1 MVNRYQKHDV
11 AHTFA
16 FSERDFFCRSLFTCL
31 FSLLRVKTFD
41 ADDVNNKVEQ
51 VCKFYVGNS
60 TISRLNKHAKTCF
73 NMLQTYHSVAECKPD
88 KIISACGFRC
98 LKFLVCYI
106 LIFDLCVLAFK
117 KYV

>member
-51 VCKFYVGNS
+51 VCKFQDLINTLKPVLICYKLIIVLSNANQ
-60 TISRLNKHAKTCF
+60 IKLYLLVVLDVLNF
-73 NMLQTYHSVAECKPD
+73 SFV
-88 KIISACGFRC
+88 
-98 LKFLVCYI
+98 
-106 LIFDLCVLAFK
+106 IF
-117 KYV
+117 

>member
-51 VCKFYVGNS
+51 VCKFQDLINTLKPVLICYKLIIVLSN
-60 TISRLNKHAKTCF
+60 TNQIKLYLLVVLDVLNF
-73 NMLQTYHSVAECKPD
+73 SFV
-88 KIISACGFRC
+88 
-98 LKFLVCYI
+98 
-106 LIFDLCVLAFK
+106 IF
-117 KYV
+117 